1 LKNKGSTL
9 DEIAQKK
16 GSWKVL
22 PQNGMVAGFYFD
34 SKAILP

>member
-1 LKNKGSTL
+1 LKNKGPTL

-22 PQNGMVAGFYFD
+22 LQDGMVAGFYFD
-34 SKAILP
+34 GKLVLP